1 MAYYLTLNRYSV
13 IFRNIKSVWYL
24 ILTVIIASLLYAY
37 LRLLVPLYIGDA
49 VDSLVLKN
57 YIIILH
63 FALLIFGITVVS
75 SIFDFVI
82 DYYSNKA
89 SQKFVYNLRKNEF
102 ERLLSKNYEYFNTN
116 STGNILSK
124 FTMDIETLRRLV
136 NMSLSNLFSVTF
148 LIIIAGIDLTRLY
161 YGFTIIFFIV
171 IAPVIYFTFSM
182 QRKQRKFWRSL
193 RDKYGKMTNILN
205 QNIVGNRVVRSFTA
219 EEEEIGKF
227 NDSTDSYFDDYK
239 GIAGVRSLYNP
250 LLTLMLSLAVG
261 FILIYGGIESIDS
274 IIPVGSVIAAVNIF
288 TLVLGPVRFYGR
300 YISFYENGMASLDRI
315 NLINNEGFDHKGTL
329 KPSIEGNIWLEN
341 LGYKNNGNIILKNIN
356 MKIDAG
362 DRIAIVGETGSGK
375 TTLVNIISGLYKNY
389 NGHAYLDG
397 SELKEI
403 DDKLIREKIGIVSQ
417 DSTLFSGTIRY
428 NITMGK
434 EYPEDEIKAAA
445 RLSML
450 DDFIESLPLKYDTP
464 VGERGITLSGGQKQ
478 RLAIARIIIRNPQVI
493 IFDDSTSNLDADTET
508 RFLSTIEKFIT
519 GKTTIIISHKLSS
532 VMLAEKAYVL
542 EKGTI
547 MEYGYIKDLIK
558 QNGAF
563 SDIFARK
570 FKGDPIE

>member
-1 MAYYLTLNRYSV
+1 MQFDYVVNRYSI
-13 IFRNIKSVWYL
+13 IFRNIRSVWYL
-24 ILTVIIASLLYAY
+24 IIAVIASSLAYAY
-37 LRLLVPLYIGDA
+37 LRLLVPLYIGDS
-49 VDSLVLKN
+49 VNYLVSKN
-57 YIIILH
+57 YTIILH
-63 FALLIFGITVVS
+63 FALLIFAVTVVS
-75 SIFDFVI
+75 SLFDFII

-102 ERLLSKNYEYFNTN
+102 GKLLSKNYEYFNNN

-171 IAPVIYFTFSM
+171 IAPIIYFTFLM

-193 RDKYGKMTNILN
+193 RDKYGKMNNILN
-205 QNIVGNRVVRSFTA
+205 QNIIGNRVVRSFTA
-219 EEEEIGKF
+219 EEEEIEKF
-227 NDSTDSYFDDYK
+227 DYSTDSYFDDYK

-250 LLTLMLSLAVG
+250 LLTLLLSLAIG
-261 FILIYGGIESIDS
+261 FVLIYGGIKSIDS
-274 IIPVGSVIAAVNIF
+274 VISVGSVIAAVNIF
-288 TLVLGPVRFYGR
+288 TLVLRPVRFYGR

-315 NLINNEGFDHKGTL
+315 NSINSDGFDEKGTL
-329 KPSIEGNIWLEN
+329 APSISGNINLEN
-341 LGYKNNGNIILKNIN
+341 LGYKSNNSTILKNIK
-356 MKIDAG
+356 MDIHAG
-362 DRIAIVGETGSGK
+362 DKVAIVGETGSGK
-375 TTLVNIISGLYKNY
+375 TTLVNVISGLYKNY
-389 NGHAYLDG
+389 TGHAYLDG
-397 SELKEI
+397 TELREI
-403 DDKLIREKIGIVSQ
+403 NDELIREKIGIVSQ
-417 DSTLFSGTIRY
+417 DAILFSGTIRY

-434 EYPEDEIKAAA
+434 DYPEEQIRAAA
-445 RLSML
+445 KLSML
-450 DDFIESLPLKYDTP
+450 DDFIDSLPSGYDTP

-478 RLAIARIIIRNPQVI
+478 RMAIARVIIRNPQII

-508 RFLSTIEKFIT
+508 KFLSTIEGFIS

-547 MEYGYIKDLIK
+547 MEYGDIKELINK
-558 QNGAF
+558 NGYF
-563 SDIFARK
+563 SDLFARK
-570 FKGDPIE
+570 FRSDAIE

>member
-1 MAYYLTLNRYSV
+1 MQFDYVVNRYSI
-13 IFRNIKSVWYL
+13 IFRNIRSVWYL
-24 ILTVIIASLLYAY
+24 IIAVIASSLAYAY
-37 LRLLVPLYIGDA
+37 LRLLVPLYIGDS
-49 VDSLVLKN
+49 VNYLVSKN
-57 YIIILH
+57 YTIILH
-63 FALLIFGITVVS
+63 FALLIFAVTVVS
-75 SIFDFVI
+75 SLFDFII

-102 ERLLSKNYEYFNTN
+102 GKLLSKNYEYFNNN

-171 IAPVIYFTFSM
+171 IAPIIYFTFLM

-193 RDKYGKMTNILN
+193 RDKYGKMNNILN
-205 QNIVGNRVVRSFTA
+205 QNIIGNRVVRSFTA
-219 EEEEIGKF
+219 EEEEIEKF
-227 NDSTDSYFDDYK
+227 DYSTDSYFDDYK

-250 LLTLMLSLAVG
+250 LLTLLLSLAIG
-261 FILIYGGIESIDS
+261 FVLIYGGIKSIDS
-274 IIPVGSVIAAVNIF
+274 VISVGSVIAAVNIF
-288 TLVLGPVRFYGR
+288 TLVLRPVRFYGR

-315 NLINNEGFDHKGTL
+315 NSINSDGCDEKGTL
-329 KPSIEGNIWLEN
+329 APPIKGNINLEN
-341 LGYKNNGNIILKNIN
+341 LGYKSNNSTILKNIK
-356 MKIDAG
+356 MDIHAG
-362 DRIAIVGETGSGK
+362 DKVAIVGETGSGK

-389 NGHAYLDG
+389 TGHAYLDG
-397 SELKEI
+397 TELREI
-403 DDKLIREKIGIVSQ
+403 NDELIREKIGIVSQ
-417 DSTLFSGTIRY
+417 DAILFSGTIRY

-434 EYPEDEIKAAA
+434 DYPEEQIRAAA
-445 RLSML
+445 KLSML
-450 DDFIESLPLKYDTP
+450 DDFIGSLPSGYDTP

-478 RLAIARIIIRNPQVI
+478 RMAIARVIIRNPQII

-508 RFLSTIEKFIT
+508 RFLSTIEGFIG

-547 MEYGYIKDLIK
+547 MEYGYIKELINK
-558 QNGAF
+558 NGYF
-563 SDIFARK
+563 SDLFARK
-570 FKGDPIE
+570 FRSDAIE